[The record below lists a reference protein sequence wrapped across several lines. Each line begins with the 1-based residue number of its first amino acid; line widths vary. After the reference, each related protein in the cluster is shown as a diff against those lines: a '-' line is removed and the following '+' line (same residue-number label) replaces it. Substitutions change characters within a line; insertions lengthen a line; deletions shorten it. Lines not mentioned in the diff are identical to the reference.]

1 MWANLDRLITVST
14 MASDG
19 TGAGRTPEYPA
30 AVRTVRVP
38 AWHGPERR
46 AGIPYPVFGPRLLPV
61 LWREVGRCDVVH
73 AHGDTSGGSG
83 CAATSEQ
90 GGASARSA
98 PARESEQLG
107 HQAKWPNGGRN
118 RG

>member
-1 MWANLDRLITVST
+1 MNVRGMAGGRDDRVLDLDR
-14 MASDG
+14 
-19 TGAGRTPEYPA
+19 A
-30 AVRTVRVP
+30 ARGG
-38 AWHGPERR
+38 HGGDDER
-46 AGIPYPVFGPRLLPV
+46 G
-61 LWREVGRCDVVH
+61 DVVH

-107 HQAKWPNGGRN
+107 HQAKWPNGGRD